1 MTQLIFNM
9 LIYLVSIQLFHKGV
23 NTGPTYGRTHIFRFC
38 LTSISIPRVKSHVD
52 LKTSSLKLDTNCK
65 KMNIFEKIS
74 LKNLFQLSTKKIVH
88 HKLKEEIDDDLTR
101 EDLPLVSKDQGHELY
116 INQHITDKIGYFGK
130 IIMRK

>member
-1 MTQLIFNM
+1 MAKHIF
-9 LIYLVSIQLFHKGV
+9 S
-23 NTGPTYGRTHIFRFC
+23 RIFRFC

-52 LKTSSLKLDTNCK
+52 LKTSLLTLDTNCEK
-65 KMNIFEKIS
+65 KMNFFEKIS

-88 HKLKEEIDDDLTR
+88 HKLKEEIDDDLTG

>member
-1 MTQLIFNM
+1 M
-9 LIYLVSIQLFHKGV
+9 
-23 NTGPTYGRTHIFRFC
+23 NTGQYTGSTYGRTHIFRFC

-74 LKNLFQLSTKKIVH
+74 FKNLFQLSSKKIVH
-88 HKLKEEIDDDLTR
+88 HRLKEEMEESR

>member
-1 MTQLIFNM
+1 MTSESPKIATGSQND
-9 LIYLVSIQLFHKGV
+9 YLPVFIEFH
-23 NTGPTYGRTHIFRFC
+23 YSLAI
-38 LTSISIPRVKSHVD
+38 
-52 LKTSSLKLDTNCK
+52 LKLDTNCK